1 MTEPSYMTFL
11 TAAAAHV
18 HPLDPGSLSTFLD
31 RCLRG
36 FDGPLIREDRYGDDK
51 SIADL
56 TVVIGLGAVAASFY
70 ICALEPVFSEQ
81 PGAIIRYSEKIDLLR
96 S

>member
-1 MTEPSYMTFL
+1 MTFL
-11 TAAAAHV
+11 TAALAHI
-18 HPLDPGSLSTFLD
+18 HPLDPGSLSTFLS

-36 FDGPLIREDRYGDDK
+36 FDGPLTREDRYGDDK

-56 TVVIGLGAVAASFY
+56 TMVVGLGAVSASFY
-70 ICALEPVFSEQ
+70 ICALESVFSEK
-81 PGAIIRYSEKIDLLR
+81 PGAIIHHPEKIDLLR